1 MSNRLF
7 YHAQKQD
14 NCIPHDSK
22 PLQLTL
28 SEIFTVLQLPSIYI
42 TLSCNQQK
50 QGWAAGTSRGFCSF
64 SPSLDVLPGPMAAT
78 LQE

>member
-22 PLQLTL
+22 PPQLTL
-28 SEIFTVLQLPSIYI
+28 SEIFTALQLPSIY
-42 TLSCNQQK
+42 TVSFGNQQK
-50 QGWAAGTSRGFCSF
+50 QG
-64 SPSLDVLPGPMAAT
+64 
-78 LQE
+78 